1 MRPIRLLWVYMSDF
15 VRPIN
20 KLSANSKE
28 RSTNNKMA
36 TKRRTDGDETWS
48 RLLNWTK
55 GQKPSERLSAH
66 ILSSEGFK
74 SIDPSHPLG
83 GRDGL
88 KDIISI
94 KDNLKWIA
102 AAYFPR
108 GQKDFKEIKKKFTS
122 DAKGIKQNKVSG
134 LAFVTNQELTLSERK
149 ALKDVGKPHT
159 IEIFHLER
167 VTHILDSAKNYGI
180 RLEFLDIELSK
191 EEQLSFFASRDEK
204 MSGLIEKLEN
214 LMIDYPTFKR
224 SFEVDEDSDIFKE
237 RTEEEVYA
245 ALERLVDQIWYNR
258 HQGLKSRVASKKT
271 TVAPD
276 IWKGAL
282 AAAKKIEKKYGEE
295 NLWHES
301 DFEWGMLNG
310 KVSALRWVMGD
321 EWDMLDT

>member
-1 MRPIRLLWVYMSDF
+1 MLFRADLSYLATNYKD
-15 VRPIN
+15 IN
-20 KLSANSKE
+20 LNY
-28 RSTNNKMA
+28 KMA
-36 TKRRTDGDETWS
+36 TRRQTDGDETWT

-88 KDIISI
+88 KDIVSI
-94 KDNLKWIA
+94 KDNLQWIA

-108 GQKDFKEIKKKFTS
+108 GQKEFKEIKKKFSS
-122 DAKGIKQNKVSG
+122 DLIGIKKNKVSG

-149 ALKDVGKPHT
+149 ELLNIGKPHT

-167 VTHILDSAKNYGI
+167 ITHILDTAKNYGI

-191 EEQLSFFASRDEK
+191 EEQLSYFASRDEK
-204 MSGLIEKLEN
+204 MTGLSEKLEH
-214 LMIDYPTFKR
+214 LMLDYSSFKR
-224 SFEVDEDSDIFKE
+224 SFSVNENSDIFEE
-237 RTEEEVYA
+237 RTQEEVYK

-258 HQGLKSRVASKKT
+258 HQGLKEKVTKKET
-271 TVAPD
+271 IVDPI

-282 AAAKKIEKKYGEE
+282 AAAKKIERKYGEE

-310 KVSALRWVMGD
+310 KVSALRWLLGD

>member
-1 MRPIRLLWVYMSDF
+1 MTQRQ
-15 VRPIN
+15 
-20 KLSANSKE
+20 
-28 RSTNNKMA
+28 
-36 TKRRTDGDETWS
+36 TDGDETWN

-55 GQKPSERLSAH
+55 GQKSERLAAH

-83 GRDGL
+83 GKDGL
-88 KDIISI
+88 KDIVAI
-94 KDNLKWIA
+94 KDNLQWIA

-108 GQKDFKEIKKKFTS
+108 GQKAFSEIKKKFIG
-122 DAKGIKQNKVSG
+122 DIKGIKTNNVSG
-134 LAFVTNQELTLSERK
+134 LAFITNQELTLSERK
-149 ALKDVGKPHT
+149 ELKDIGRPHT

-167 VTHILDSAKNYGI
+167 ITHILDTAKNYGI

-191 EEQLSFFASRDEK
+191 EEQLSYFASRDDQMTNLSEK
-204 MSGLIEKLEN
+204 FEH
-214 LMIDYPTFKR
+214 LMIDYSSFKR
-224 SFEVDEDSDIFKE
+224 SFNFNENSDIFKV
-237 RTEEEVYA
+237 RTEEEVNS

-258 HQGLKSRVASKKT
+258 HQGLKKRVAKKET

-282 AAAKKIEKKYGEE
+282 SAAERIEKKYGEE

-310 KVSALRWVMGD
+310 KVSALRWLTGD
-321 EWDMLDT
+321 DWDMLDT

>member
-1 MRPIRLLWVYMSDF
+1 
-15 VRPIN
+15 
-20 KLSANSKE
+20 
-28 RSTNNKMA
+28 MA
-36 TKRRTDGDETWS
+36 KRRTDGDETWN

-55 GQKPSERLSAH
+55 GQKSERLAAH

-83 GRDGL
+83 GKDGL

-94 KDNLKWIA
+94 KDNLRWIA

-108 GQKDFKEIKKKFTS
+108 GQKNFSEIKKKFVG
-122 DAKGIKQNKVSG
+122 DIKGIKKNEVSG

-149 ALKDVGKPHT
+149 ELKDIGKPHT

-167 VTHILDSAKNYGI
+167 MTHILDTAKNYGV

-191 EEQLSFFASRDEK
+191 EEQLSYFASRDDK
-204 MSGLIEKLEN
+204 MIGLSDKLDL
-214 LMIDYPTFKR
+214 LMMDYKSFKR
-224 SFEVDEDSDIFKE
+224 SFKVNEDSDIFKL
-237 RTEEEVYA
+237 RTEEEVYS

-258 HQGLKSRVASKKT
+258 HQGLKERVAKKET
-271 TVAPD
+271 TVAPE

-282 AAAKKIEKKYGEE
+282 MAAKKIEKKYGKE

-310 KVSALRWVMGD
+310 KVSALRWLMGD

>member
-1 MRPIRLLWVYMSDF
+1 MTQRRLS
-15 VRPIN
+15 
-20 KLSANSKE
+20 
-28 RSTNNKMA
+28 
-36 TKRRTDGDETWS
+36 GDETWN

-55 GQKPSERLSAH
+55 GQKSERLAAY
-66 ILSSEGFK
+66 ILSSEGYK

-83 GRDGL
+83 GKDGL

-94 KDNLKWIA
+94 KDNLQWIG

-108 GQKDFKEIKKKFTS
+108 GQKPFSEIKKKFVG
-122 DAKGIKQNKVSG
+122 DIKGIKKNKVSG
-134 LAFVTNQELTLSERK
+134 LAFVTNQELTLNDRK
-149 ALKDVGKPHT
+149 ELKTIGKPHT

-167 VTHILDSAKNYGI
+167 MTHILDTAKNYGV

-191 EEQLSFFASRDEK
+191 EEQLSYFAIRDDK
-204 MSGLIEKLEN
+204 MIGLSDKLDH
-214 LMIDYPTFKR
+214 LMMDYKSFKR
-224 SFEVDEDSDIFKE
+224 SFEVNEDSDIFKI
-237 RTEEEVYA
+237 RTEEEVYS

-258 HQGLKSRVASKKT
+258 HQGLKERVAKKET
-271 TVAPD
+271 TVAPE

-310 KVSALRWVMGD
+310 KVSALRWLMGD